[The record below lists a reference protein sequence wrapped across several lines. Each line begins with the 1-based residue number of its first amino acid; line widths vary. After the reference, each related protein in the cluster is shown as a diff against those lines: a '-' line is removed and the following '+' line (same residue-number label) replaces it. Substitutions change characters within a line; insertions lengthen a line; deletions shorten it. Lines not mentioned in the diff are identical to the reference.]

1 MLTPSSTFN
10 PTYAQNSSKSAS
22 SSPYEDMVQV
32 FNGPNDPSG
41 FDFTLVYRDPT
52 EIDSGFDKFFP
63 DSGYLTAHPNP
74 SQRPGQ
80 QIRLDTDVKN
90 YSQYASVSPSS
101 TMPSCQGGFSP
112 SPLSSQLHTP
122 NGMHTSACY
131 PGPSSAICSPGGG
144 GGYLYNPSSTVH
156 EQPLVSMREPII
168 LSHPEHDQVLLF
180 KAPAVSQTAQ
190 YTFKQQAQFWR
201 EALNAL
207 TSYPCIPQPMYKPHT
222 DADRR
227 RYVED
232 VSLEAPIKFNCLHP
246 DELGIPLT
254 DAIAGRFR
262 RLDHKD
268 DTVFEGRGP
277 SVSIRIEWPGYR
289 GWSRQIPTKDFRT
302 PPGPITRA
310 KLAKNVAK
318 CIKRFIEDN
327 QKRALEEDADPSWR
341 VGLQHIKLED
351 LVLVG
356 LHHVS
361 MGSWQPFIRLN
372 RPVGSRP
379 MNGTRSMLL

>member
-1 MLTPSSTFN
+1 MH
-10 PTYAQNSSKSAS
+10 AQAF
-22 SSPYEDMVQV
+22 D
-32 FNGPNDPSG
+32 DPSG
-41 FDFTLVYRDPT
+41 FEFALYSDPP
-52 EIDSGFDKFFP
+52 EIDGGFDKLFP
-63 DSGYLTAHPNP
+63 DAGYLTTHHLSNP
-74 SQRPGQ
+74 SQRTGQ
-80 QIRLDTDVKN
+80 HIRLDTNMKN
-90 YSQYASVSPSS
+90 YSQYASVSPSG
-101 TMPSCQGGFSP
+101 TTHMGQGGISP
-112 SPLSSQLHTP
+112 SPASSQLPTP
-122 NGMHTSACY
+122 NSMQASASY
-131 PGPSSAICSPGGG
+131 LPSSATGSPGG
-144 GGYLYNPSSTVH
+144 GGYLYNPHSAVY
-156 EQPLVSMREPII
+156 EEPPVSMGESII
-168 LSHPEHDQVLLF
+168 LSHPEHGQVLLF
-180 KAPAVSQTAQ
+180 KAPVSQAAQ
-190 YTFKQQAQFWR
+190 FTFKQQAQFWR
-201 EALNAL
+201 EALNAFNA
-207 TSYPCIPQPMYKPHT
+207 YPCIPQPMYKPHT

-232 VSLEAPIKFNCLHP
+232 VGLEAPIKFNCLHP
-246 DELGIPLT
+246 DELGISLA

-327 QKRALEEDADPSWR
+327 QKRPLEEDADHSWR
-341 VGLQHIKLED
+341 VGPAHIRLED
-351 LVLVG
+351 LLLVG

-372 RPVGSRP
+372 RPVNLRPTHGSR
-379 MNGTRSMLL
+379 SMPASQT